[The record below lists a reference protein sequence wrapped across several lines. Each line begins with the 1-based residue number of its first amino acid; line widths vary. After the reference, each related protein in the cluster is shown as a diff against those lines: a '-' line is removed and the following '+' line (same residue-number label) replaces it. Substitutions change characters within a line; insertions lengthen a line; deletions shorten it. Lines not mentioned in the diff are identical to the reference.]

1 MTPSP
6 RAKKIPGRNA
16 GDLLC
21 LREGGSGRLRA
32 TALRHDAVALLFREA
47 TPHAVRLVMGEGV
60 FTALFENWAVVADS
74 LSALDA
80 ATAGTASLAFRMEE
94 EVGIEI
100 VAGSND
106 LPIPEI
112 DQSAVDILDV
122 SDQSE
127 HVLSGP

>member
-1 MTPSP
+1 
-6 RAKKIPGRNA
+6 
-16 GDLLC
+16 
-21 LREGGSGRLRA
+21 
-32 TALRHDAVALLFREA
+32 
-47 TPHAVRLVMGEGV
+47 MGEGV